1 MRIDIHSHVIP
12 ARIVDQIESNPTE
25 FAARVEGKAEARKV
39 IHEQGYVYPLFAE
52 FHDPE
57 AKLESMDRKGIDVSV
72 ISPAPPMFYYWAD
85 VDLALKTAR
94 LVNDGVADMVA
105 AKPSRLRG
113 MATIPMQHP
122 DAAIAEME
130 RVVGAYG
137 FKAIEIG
144 TSIEGVQLAE
154 AKFRPVL
161 RHAQQLGLF
170 VFAHP
175 YYVGAK
181 SGLESYYLTNLIGNP
196 LDTTTMLANLM
207 YSGALDELP
216 ELKICLA
223 HGGGFAPY
231 QIGRLV
237 HGQRVRAEAHRLSQ
251 TSPKELL
258 RRFYFDSLVFDPQ
271 ALRFLIDLVG
281 ADHVCIGTDSP
292 FDMGDDHPQE
302 TIAAVPGLT
311 KEEQHDVCCG
321 TALRLLGEGASGF

>member
-12 ARIVDQIESNPTE
+12 ARIVDQIELHPAE
-25 FAARVEGKAEARKV
+25 FSARIEGEAQARKV
-39 IHEQGYVYPLFAE
+39 VHDQGYVYPLFAE

-85 VDLALKTAR
+85 AELALKTAR
-94 LVNDGVADMVA
+94 LVNDGVADMVTA
-105 AKPSRLRG
+105 RPSRLRG
-113 MATIPMQHP
+113 MAMVPMQHP

-130 RVVGAYG
+130 RVVSAYG

-196 LDTTTMLANLM
+196 LDTTTMVANLM
-207 YSGALDELP
+207 FSGALDELP
-216 ELKICLA
+216 DLKICLA

-237 HGQRVRAEAHRLSQ
+237 HGHRVRAEAHRFSKS
-251 TSPKELL
+251 SPKVLL
-258 RRFYFDSLVFDPQ
+258 RRFYFDSLVFDPE

-281 ADHVCIGTDSP
+281 ADHICIGTDAP
-292 FDMGDDHPQE
+292 FDMADADPE
-302 TIAAVPGLT
+302 KTIAAVPRLT
-311 KEEQHDVCCG
+311 DQEHHDLCCG
-321 TALRLLGEGASGF
+321 TALRLLGEGSSGF